1 MNCIMV
7 SENIYYLFFL
17 EDIHKGNPS
26 LEDANERRSKLFS
39 NLSDIIK
46 VGKSDKK
53 YSFMKK
59 TKTREK
65 ALNNLKEKY
74 LQ

>member
-17 EDIHKGNPS
+17 EDIHKGNSS
-26 LEDANERRSKLFS
+26 LEDDNERRSKLFS

>member
-17 EDIHKGNPS
+17 EDIHKGNSS

>member
-17 EDIHKGNPS
+17 EDIHKGNSS

-46 VGKSDKK
+46 VGK
-53 YSFMKK
+53 
-59 TKTREK
+59 
-65 ALNNLKEKY
+65 
-74 LQ
+74 